1 MDILGYKSGGHDGTV
16 CYLQDGRL
24 VFSIEGEKDS
34 GYRHALLDTEQLAQI
49 IDRWQCEP
57 HILCGD
63 SRQFG
68 AMAVDN
74 YVGYQP
80 ENILLS
86 HVPTGESKA
95 LYVSVPHEMSHI
107 ACSFAL
113 SDLPERQ
120 PFYALVWEGL
130 LGRFYHVDESFR
142 ITRLGDEDHILD
154 RVGSRYSFPYHATG
168 RSDISGHDAAGK
180 IMALASFANAE
191 LVQSDAVREL
201 ADDLLN
207 AKLTIREGRIALNG
221 NWTKL
226 YDQFAHLRDAPVT
239 DPRFV
244 AICRALQE
252 SIFERFRR
260 FAEKHVAQ
268 KLPLLIS
275 GGCGLNCDWNT
286 MWRES
291 GLFESVFV
299 PPVPN
304 DCGIAIGA
312 AAMVQYM
319 ETRKMKVEWDAYAG
333 EEFVHEPTDFAA
345 AGFIEMPL
353 NYTTL
358 SEWLM
363 RWEMVVAWV
372 QGRYEIGPRA
382 LCHRS
387 LLAAPFSSQAQRALN
402 TIKNREMFRP
412 VAPVCLEDEVS
423 KHFEWQGPSPHM
435 LYFQR
440 VRTRELEAIT
450 HVDRTARVQTIT
462 RAQDRRTAELLEAFR
477 AKTGFGV
484 LCNTS
489 LNFLGRGFINRTSD
503 LVRYVRDTSIPAMVI
518 DGRMYVTEQMKA
530 RMDRGGY

>member
-34 GYRHALLDTEQLAQI
+34 GYRHALLDHEQLWQI
-49 IDRWQCEP
+49 VDRWGCEP

-63 SRQFG
+63 SRQF
-68 AMAVDN
+68 AAPQVDN

-80 ENILLS
+80 ENIELS
-86 HVPTGESKA
+86 HVATGGGKA
-95 LYVSVPHEMSHI
+95 LYVSVPHEMSHV

-130 LGRFYHVDESFR
+130 LGRLYHVDANFR
-142 ITRLGDEDHILD
+142 ITKLGEGDHILD
-154 RVGSRYSFPYHATG
+154 RVGSRYSFPYHGTG
-168 RSDISGHDAAGK
+168 RSDICGHAAAGK
-180 IMALASFANAE
+180 IMALAAYAKSELVNSPEVREFVDELLSAE
-191 LVQSDAVREL
+191 L
-201 ADDLLN
+201 
-207 AKLTIREGRIALNG
+207 TIGDGRVALNG
-221 NWTKL
+221 DVTRL
-226 YDQFAHLRDAPVT
+226 YERFSHLCEVSVMHPQ
-239 DPRFV
+239 FV
-244 AICRALQE
+244 AICKALQE
-252 SIFERFRR
+252 SIFERFLR
-260 FAEKHVAQ
+260 FARLHVSER
-268 KLPLLIS
+268 LPLLIS

-286 MWRES
+286 MWRDS
-291 GLFESVFV
+291 GVFESVFV

-312 AAMVQYM
+312 AALVQYL
-319 ETRKMKVEWDAYAG
+319 ETKKMKVAWDVYAG
-333 EEFVHEPTDFAA
+333 EEFVNERTDFAA

-353 NYTTL
+353 NYAIL
-358 SEWLM
+358 SEWLL

-387 LLAAPFSSQAQRALN
+387 LLAAPFSQQAQSRLN

-423 KHFEWQGPSPHM
+423 KHFEWNGASPHM
-435 LYFQR
+435 LYFQK
-440 VRTRELEAIT
+440 VRSRELEAVT

-477 AKTGFGV
+477 AKSGFGV

-489 LNFLGRGFINRTSD
+489 LNLLGRGFINRTSD
-503 LVRYVRDTSIPAMVI
+503 LVRYMKETNIPAMVI
-518 DGRMYVTEQMKA
+518 EGRMYVSESMHA
-530 RMDRGGY
+530 RIERGH